1 MPLQKNK
8 QRSKANLSAAPVTPL
23 SRGGKEDLRKNII
36 LPLDKQNNKG
46 YITTIARTFLQI

>member
-8 QRSKANLSAAPVTPL
+8 QRSKAALSAAPGTPL
-23 SRGGKEDLRKNII
+23 SRTGKEDLRKNII